1 MTISALGATALVI
14 SLLAASWAALLSL
27 AEESP
32 KVARTLVDT
41 GSAGP
46 HGPTRYRV
54 IHVSRLALLLIAAAA
69 GAEALQWW
77 QRPLLEGLVASGI
90 GIGFLF
96 MIAEAL
102 PRAVGVLAPE
112 VAAAAAPT
120 AERSAALFR
129 PLLGIVTA
137 VERSVRA
144 VLPSTRSGDSGFSAQ
159 RNLLLGVFS
168 LGETTVAEI
177 MTPRLDVVALNH
189 RATWREVVDLVRRS
203 EHARIPVVTDTLD
216 HVVGCLNAKDLVPAV
231 AGVASVPD
239 RWQALIRPVQF
250 VPESKSL
257 TMQLRDF
264 QRGASHIA
272 VVVDEFGGTSG
283 VVTLEDILEEVVG
296 EIHDEYDVDE
306 QPDIVR
312 EGADKFW
319 VDGKITLD
327 ELSALLQTDIEK
339 PEVGTVG
346 GLVYAE
352 LGRVPDPG
360 DEFRLGEFRVVVER
374 VTRRRVRRVYFERA
388 TVRDTDQSGAA
399 G

>member
-1 MTISALGATALVI
+1 MTVSALGAAALVI
-14 SLLAASWAALLSL
+14 SLLAASWAALLAL

-32 KVARTLVDT
+32 KVARALVDT
-41 GSAGP
+41 GSAEP
-46 HGPTRYRV
+46 HETTRYRV
-54 IHVSRLALLLIAAAA
+54 IHVSRLSLLLIAGAA

-90 GIGFLF
+90 GVGFLF

-112 VAAAAAPT
+112 AAAAAAPS

-129 PLLGIVTA
+129 PLLWIVTI

-144 VLPSTRSGDSGFSAQ
+144 VLPSTRSGDRGFSAQ

-177 MTPRLDVVALNH
+177 MTPRLDVIALDH

-216 HVVGCLNAKDLVPAV
+216 HVAGCLYAKDLVPAV

-257 TMQLRDF
+257 TIQLRDF

-327 ELSALLQTDIEK
+327 ELSALLQTDLER

-346 GLVYAE
+346 GLVYSE

-388 TVRDTDQSGAA
+388 TVSDTDQSGVA
-399 G
+399 